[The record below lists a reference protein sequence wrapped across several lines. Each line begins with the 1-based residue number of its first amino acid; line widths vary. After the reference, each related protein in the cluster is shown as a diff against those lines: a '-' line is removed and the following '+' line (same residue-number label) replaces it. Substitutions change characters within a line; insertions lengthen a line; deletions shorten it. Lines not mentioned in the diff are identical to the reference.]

1 MNSRSH
7 RATRIALA
15 LVSGPGPLG
24 LAAQAP
30 PANASQDT
38 TKQKRPVV
46 LKEVVVTATRVAVP
60 AVTAGVTVLRGDALR
75 ARGVEYVLDALREVP
90 GAAVVQTGSFGGLT
104 SLYLRGGNANF
115 VRVLIDGVP
124 VNDPGGAFDFANL
137 TTENVDRIE
146 IVRGPASV
154 LYGSD
159 AVTGVVQIFTQRG
172 GGESRATASVR
183 AGTYG
188 TTDLETGLLGGTGPA
203 SYSVDLAQVTTNGIY
218 AFNNQYRH
226 TQLSGLIDL
235 APDASR
241 TEARLSLH
249 YSDDKYHVPTNGAG
263 QVVDRNAFQFGEKAT
278 LGLELGR
285 FFSPR
290 VEGRLVLASNATDG
304 GFDNQ
309 QDGPSDTL
317 GFYAN
322 QSVDAI
328 RRRSAEGRAN
338 FYLPQSVVVTTGAQ
352 VEQEKERSFDESQS
366 QFGPSNGSFD
376 VRRANRAAY
385 VQVLRGAARGLALNL
400 GVRLDDNDA
409 FGTFVTSRGGVA
421 YRLPPGTGVRAAFG
435 TGFREPTFFE
445 NYAQGF
451 VTGNPNLHPE
461 RSRSWEA
468 GVDQQ
473 LGGPLSLSLSATYF
487 NQRFRNLIDYTA
499 SPPSP
504 GAPNY
509 FNIATADA
517 DGVEVATHAAMPMGV
532 SVGLS
537 YTYLRTRV
545 TNPGFDTSETAL
557 FARGDRL
564 LRRPTHAASLRVGY
578 GVPGRGSVNAAA
590 SYVGDRDDLDF
601 AAGKRVSLPSYTIID
616 LAAEYDLVAL
626 DRGRRALALSARLN
640 NALDEQYAAVL
651 GFRSPGRSVLIGVRV
666 GYGL

>member
-1 MNSRSH
+1 
-7 RATRIALA
+7 
-15 LVSGPGPLG
+15 
-24 LAAQAP
+24 
-30 PANASQDT
+30 
-38 TKQKRPVV
+38 
-46 LKEVVVTATRVAVP
+46 VTASA
-60 AVTAGVTVLRGDALR
+60 TVLQGDVLR
-75 ARGVEYVLDALREVP
+75 ARGVEYVLDALRDVP

-104 SLYLRGGNANF
+104 SLYLRGGNDNF

-159 AVTGVVQIFTQRG
+159 AVTGVVQIFTRRG
-172 GGESRATASVR
+172 GGEARATASVR

-188 TTDLETGLLGGTGPA
+188 TTDVDAGLLGGTGPA
-203 SYSVDLAQVTTNGIY
+203 TYSVDVAQLTTNGIY
-218 AFNNQYRH
+218 AFNNHYRH
-226 TQLSGLIDL
+226 TQVSGLVNL
-235 APDASR
+235 MPDSR

-249 YSDDKYHVPTNGAG
+249 YSDDNYHVPTNDAG
-263 QVVDRNAFQFGEKAT
+263 QVVDHNAFQFGEKAT

-304 GFDNQ
+304 GFDHQ
-309 QDGPSDTL
+309 QEGPADTL
-317 GFYAN
+317 GFYAD
-322 QSVDAI
+322 QSLNAI

-338 FYLPQSVVVTTGAQ
+338 FYLPQRVVVTAGAGI
-352 VEQEKERSFDESQS
+352 EQEKERSFDQSQS
-366 QFGPSNGSFD
+366 QYGPSNTSFD

-385 VQVLRGAARGLALNL
+385 VQALRSAVRGLALNL

-409 FGTFVTSRGGVA
+409 FGTFVTYRGGIA
-421 YRLPPGTGVRAAFG
+421 YRLPSGTGVRAAFG

-445 NYAQGF
+445 NFAQGF

-461 RSRSWEA
+461 HSRSWEA

-473 LGGPLSLSLSATYF
+473 LGAGRVSLSATYF
-487 NQRFRNLIDYTA
+487 NQRFRDLIDFTF
-499 SPPSP
+499 SPPRP

-509 FNIATADA
+509 FNIAAADA
-517 DGVEVATHAAMPMGV
+517 DGVEVATNAATPLGV
-532 SVGLS
+532 SVGVS

-545 TNPGFDTSETAL
+545 TNPGFDTSQTAL
-557 FARGDRL
+557 FAQRDRL

-578 GVPGRGSVNAAA
+578 GFAGRGTVHVVAN
-590 SYVGDRDDLDF
+590 YVGDRDDLDF
-601 AAGKRVSLPSYTIID
+601 AAGKRVTLASYTTIAV
-616 LAAEYDLVAL
+616 AAEYDLVAAE
-626 DRGRRALALSARLN
+626 GGQRALTLTARLD
-640 NALDEQYAAVL
+640 NAFDERYAAVL
-651 GFRSPGRSVLIGVRV
+651 GFPSPGRSVLVGARV

>member
-1 MNSRSH
+1 MKSRSH
-7 RATRIALA
+7 WAARTALA
-15 LVSGPGPLG
+15 LVAGLGPLG
-24 LAAQAP
+24 LASQAP
-30 PANASQDT
+30 PAQAPQDT

-60 AVTAGVTVLRGDALR
+60 AVTAGVSVLQGDALR

-104 SLYLRGGNANF
+104 SLYLRGGNDNF

-146 IVRGPASV
+146 VVRGPASV

-159 AVTGVVQIFTQRG
+159 AVTGVVQIFTRRG
-172 GGESRATASVR
+172 GGPQATASVR

-188 TTDLETGLLGGTGPA
+188 TTDLEAGLLGGTGGGPA

-235 APDASR
+235 APDGSR

-249 YSDDKYHVPTNGAG
+249 YSDDKYHVPTNGTG

-304 GFDNQ
+304 GFDNR

-317 GFYAN
+317 GFYAD
-322 QSVDAI
+322 QSVNAI
-328 RRRSAEGRAN
+328 RRRTVEGRAN
-338 FYLPQSVVVTTGAQ
+338 FYLPQSVVVTTGA
-352 VEQEKERSFDESQS
+352 EIDQEKERSFDESQS
-366 QFGPSNGSFD
+366 QFGPSSGSFD
-376 VRRANRAAY
+376 VRRANRAGY
-385 VQVLRGAARGLALNL
+385 VQALRGAVRGLTLNL

-421 YRLPPGTGVRAAFG
+421 YRLPSGTGVRAAFG

-445 NYAQGF
+445 NFAQGF

-468 GVDQQ
+468 GVEQQ
-473 LGGPLSLSLSATYF
+473 LGEGLSLSATYF
-487 NQRFRNLIDYTA
+487 NQRFRDLIDYTA

-504 GAPNY
+504 GDPNY
-509 FNIATADA
+509 FNIAAADA
-517 DGVEVATHAAMPMGV
+517 DGVEVATQAATPIGV
-532 SVGLS
+532 SVGVS
-537 YTYLRTRV
+537 YTHLRTRV

-557 FARGDRL
+557 FAQGDRL

-578 GVPGRGSVNAAA
+578 GVAGRGNVNAAVNYA
-590 SYVGDRDDLDF
+590 GDRDDLDF
-601 AAGKRVSLPSYTIID
+601 AAGKRATLPPYTIID
-616 LAAEYDLVAL
+616 LAAEYDLVAA
-626 DRGRRALALSARLN
+626 DRGKRALALSARLN
-640 NALDEQYAAVL
+640 NALNKQYAAVV

>member
-1 MNSRSH
+1 MKSRSH
-7 RATRIALA
+7 RAARIALA
-15 LVSGPGPLG
+15 LVSGLVPVG

-30 PANASQDT
+30 PAQAPQDT

-60 AVTAGVTVLRGDALR
+60 AVTASVTVLQGDALR

-104 SLYLRGGNANF
+104 SLYLRGGNSNF

-159 AVTGVVQIFTQRG
+159 AVTGVVQIFTRRG

-183 AGTYG
+183 GGTYG
-188 TTDLETGLLGGTGPA
+188 TSTIDAALLGGAGPA
-203 SYSVDLAQVTTNGIY
+203 TYSVDLAQVTTDGIY

-235 APDASR
+235 EPDDRR

-249 YSDDKYHVPTNGAG
+249 YSDDNYHVPTNGTG
-263 QVVDRNAFQFGEKAT
+263 QVVDRNAFQFAEKAT

-317 GFYAN
+317 GFYAD
-322 QSVDAI
+322 QSVNAI
-328 RRRSAEGRAN
+328 RRRSAEGRVN

-352 VEQEKERSFDESQS
+352 IEQEKERSFDESQS
-366 QFGPSNGSFD
+366 QFGPSSGSFD

-385 VQVLRGAARGLALNL
+385 VQALRGAVRGLAVNL

-421 YRLPPGTGVRAAFG
+421 YRLASGTGVHAAFG

-445 NYAQGF
+445 NYAHGF

-468 GVDQQ
+468 GIEQQ
-473 LGGPLSLSLSATYF
+473 LGGRLSLSATYF
-487 NQRFRNLIDYTA
+487 NQRFRDLIDYTA
-499 SPPSP
+499 SPPGPS
-504 GAPNY
+504 APNY
-509 FNIATADA
+509 FNVTAADA
-517 DGVEVATHAAMPMGV
+517 DGVEVATHAATPIGV
-532 SVGLS
+532 SVGVS

-557 FARGDRL
+557 FAWGERL
-564 LRRPTHAASLRVGY
+564 LRRPTHSASLRIGY
-578 GVPGRGSVNAAA
+578 SVAGRGSVNAAA

-640 NALDEQYAAVL
+640 NALDEQYAAVV
-651 GFRSPGRSVLIGVRV
+651 GFRSPGRSLLIGVRV